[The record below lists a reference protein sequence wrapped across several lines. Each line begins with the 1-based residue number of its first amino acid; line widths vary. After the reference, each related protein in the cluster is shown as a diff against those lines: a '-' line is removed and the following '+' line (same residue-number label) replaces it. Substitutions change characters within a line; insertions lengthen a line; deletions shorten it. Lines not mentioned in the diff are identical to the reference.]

1 MHIARCLTV
10 ENVSRKFAL
19 LAVLAL
25 APTLL
30 LAQAPSSTLDHV
42 RSTGTLTL
50 GYFPAARPLS
60 YKNASGNADGY
71 AVALCRGIAAV
82 VKGELGLPDLSV
94 QFVPVGA
101 DAVAAVQT
109 GRIDLLCAPVEP
121 TLSRRANVS
130 FSIPAFAGGTGVLM
144 RKDASKD
151 FRELLEGRTTGYKPL
166 WRGQPQ
172 LQAINQRK
180 FVVIAGSMAERRVKT
195 RKQEL
200 GVNSVIST
208 VPNLQAGLQKVS
220 SGEAD
225 AFLADRSVLLD
236 LARNDPSVIVVDRV
250 FDHTMLSLAMRRGD
264 EDFRLLVDK
273 TLSRLYRTGK
283 INGIYEKHLGKPN
296 AATREWFRQVAE
308 AE

>member
-1 MHIARCLTV
+1 MHIARCLTA
-10 ENVSRKFAL
+10 EKASLKFAL
-19 LAVLAL
+19 LAAL
-25 APTLL
+25 AVAPSLL
-30 LAQAPSSTLDHV
+30 LAQTSSSTLDHI

-50 GYFPAARPLS
+50 GYFPAAKPLS

-71 AVALCRGIAAV
+71 AVALCRGIAAI
-82 VKGELGLPDLSV
+82 VKSELGRPDLSV
-94 QFVPVGA
+94 QFVPVEA
-101 DAVAAVQT
+101 DAIAAVQT
-109 GRIDLLCAPVEP
+109 GRIDLLCAPMQP
-121 TLSRRANVS
+121 TLARRAKVS

-172 LQAINQRK
+172 LQALNKRK
-180 FVVIAGSMAERRVKT
+180 FVVIAGSMPERRVKA
-195 RKQEL
+195 RKEEL
-200 GVNSVIST
+200 GVNSEIST
-208 VPNLQAGLQKVS
+208 VPNLQAGLQRVS

-236 LARNDPSVIVVDRV
+236 LARNDASGKVMVVDRV

-273 TLSRLYRTGK
+273 TLSRLYRTG
-283 INGIYEKHLGKPN
+283 
-296 AATREWFRQVAE
+296 
-308 AE
+308 